1 METKTT
7 LTNSIHIHGEPHHHM
22 IFNSQGNQ
30 TISINTPTKPCDSKK
45 IAENVVPWD
54 HQSGA
59 GPFHVVFD
67 SFVWKNSWWVE
78 SDQCPGNWAEDPET
92 NPWRKQRPAT
102 SAEIGLGNPT
112 RCNGSE
118 DCTALLCKDSKTEAM
133 YQQVDYKPDGSGTNL
148 SYTSARVAKS
158 VYNIYE
164 KSETKP
170 KLSAYITDWCQYDG
184 RLQNDTSPANAG
196 RGFDLTK
203 IDPNAYDRLIFSF
216 MGICGD
222 FGEKAEIVKKSVAG
236 WNKQSNTP
244 MKEGHIVLMDPWGD
258 LATYTNVGLTSAEG
272 HMDLTYDNYKQ
283 YYQQD
288 KAAGLLGGM
297 RELKKKN
304 PNLHFSFSVGGW
316 TLSGFFSDMVK
327 SSEMRREFINS
338 VIDFMDRFPM
348 FDGIDIDWEYP
359 GTAGN
364 IGNHFDPVNDGPNYA
379 HLISELRSVLDSRF
393 GKNNKTITI
402 AMSADQEKMRF
413 SNIAG
418 LKAAGLD
425 FIFLMSYDFFGTG
438 WSPSLAHHSNLNN
451 SKLSNFSAIKA
462 VEYLISEGIPS
473 EMIHLGVANYG
484 RAAAEADLSS
494 LKYNIQ
500 GNALGSFERGAYEF
514 FDLIKNALE
523 LEKNQA
529 EGKNGFILITDTDAD
544 ADILYNYTTKHYISL
559 DTPRTVRNKGEYAK
573 RIGLAGCFSWSGD
586 QDDGLLANAAKEGMG
601 YSLIKE
607 VFAMNPLY
615 NKGKEINLAANS
627 KK

>member
-1 METKTT
+1 MQIEKTQLPDST
-7 LTNSIHIHGEPHHHM
+7 HTHWGHHHPM
-22 IFNSQGNQ
+22 IFYSQGNQ
-30 TISINTPTKPCDSKK
+30 TISINSKGLNLK
-45 IAENVVPWD
+45 IIEETVVPWD

-59 GPFHVVFD
+59 GPFYVVFD
-67 SFVWKNSWWVE
+67 SFVWKNLWWVE
-78 SDQCPGNWAEDPET
+78 SYQCPKEWEDDPNN
-92 NPWRKQRPAT
+92 NPWRKLRAAT
-102 SAEIGLGNPT
+102 SEEIALGNPT
-112 RCNGSE
+112 SCNGAA
-118 DCTALLCKDSKTEAM
+118 DCTALLCKDPKTEAM

-184 RLQNDTSPANAG
+184 RLQNDTSPSNAG

-203 IDPNAYDRLIFSF
+203 IDPYAYDRLIFSF

-222 FGEKAEIVKKSVAG
+222 FGEKADVVQKSVDG
-236 WNKQSNTP
+236 WNKQVPTP
-244 MKEGHIVLMDPWGD
+244 MKKGHIVLMDPWGD
-258 LATYTNVGLTSAEG
+258 LATYVNVGLNPEQG
-272 HMDLTYDNYKQ
+272 HMDLTYDNYLN
-283 YYQQD
+283 YYQQE

-304 PNLHFSFSVGGW
+304 PNLKYSFSVGGW

-327 SSEMRREFINS
+327 DPEMRKEFIAS
-338 VIDFMDRFPM
+338 VIDFIKRFPM

-359 GTAGN
+359 GAPGN
-364 IGNHFDPVNDGPNYA
+364 SGNHYDPVNDGPNYA
-379 HLISELRSVLDSRF
+379 HLIRELRSALDNRF

-402 AMSADQEKMRF
+402 AMSADPEKMRF

-418 LKAAGLD
+418 LKAASLD

-451 SKLSNFSAIKA
+451 SKLSNFSATKA
-462 VEYLISEGIPS
+462 VEYLISEGIPPD
-473 EMIHLGVANYG
+473 MIHLGVANYG

-494 LKYNIQ
+494 LKYDIQ

-514 FDLIKNALE
+514 FDLINNVLD

-529 EGKNGFILITDTDAD
+529 EGKNGFTLITDTDAD
-544 ADILYNYTTKHYISL
+544 ADILYNYTTKHYVSL
-559 DTPRTVRNKGEYAK
+559 DTPRTARNKGEYVK
-573 RIGLAGCFSWSGD
+573 RLGLAGCFSWSGD
-586 QDDGLLANAAKEGMG
+586 QDDGLLANASKEGMG

-607 VFAMNPLY
+607 VFAMAPLY
-615 NKGKEINLAANS
+615 NKGEQMDLAGNN